1 MKMTVEQFQSLLM
14 PVIDFMAGKPVDSS
28 LEAALNDSFPGDA
41 ALFADIEKACH
52 EAISAGWMCA
62 QGEEGRRFGR
72 VIQNGPATHN
82 FSVDVVYMKDWK
94 GPHHRHPT
102 GEVCMIMPITP
113 TAKFDGHGR
122 GWRVFVPGSGHR
134 PTTTGGEALILYTLP
149 NGEIEFTK
157 TS

>member
-1 MKMTVEQFQSLLM
+1 MTVEQFQSLLM
-14 PVIDFMAGKPVDSS
+14 PVIDFMAGKPVDAE
-28 LEAALNDSFPGDA
+28 LEAALNKNFPGDA
-41 ALFADIEKACH
+41 ELFLKIEKACH
-52 EAISAGWMCA
+52 AAIAAGWMCT
-62 QGEEGRRFGR
+62 QGEDGRRFGR
-72 VIQNGPATHN
+72 VIPNGPATHN

-113 TAKFDGHGR
+113 SAKFDGRGR
-122 GWRVFVPGSGHR
+122 GWCVFPHNSGHR

-157 TS
+157 AA